1 MSQNETQPIIE
12 FKTRTSVE
20 GSDANQRITGSY
32 ANDALYGRCG
42 DDILIGLG
50 GRDLL
55 DGGTGNDE
63 LYGGDGDDVLN
74 GGAGSNQLSGDA
86 GADGF
91 MLNQTVKKQ
100 VLDTV
105 TDFSFDEGDSILIK
119 TPEAIA
125 NPSLDALNIELV
137 EVDGSVGFEVAGQLN
152 MVVSGISLND
162 VQEIGVEYF
171 VEFI

>member
-1 MSQNETQPIIE
+1 MLQNETHPIVE
-12 FKTRTSVE
+12 FETRTAIE

-32 ANDALYGRCG
+32 TNDAFYGRGG
-42 DDILIGLG
+42 DDTLIGLG

-55 DGGTGNDE
+55 DGGSGNDE
-63 LYGGDGDDVLN
+63 LY

-91 MLNQTVKKQ
+91 VLNQTVKKQ

-119 TPEAIA
+119 TPDAVA

>member
-1 MSQNETQPIIE
+1 M
-12 FKTRTSVE
+12 
-20 GSDANQRITGSY
+20 
-32 ANDALYGRCG
+32 
-42 DDILIGLG
+42 
-50 GRDLL
+50 
-55 DGGTGNDE
+55 
-63 LYGGDGDDVLN
+63 LN

-91 MLNQTVKKQ
+91 VLNQTVKKQ

-119 TPEAIA
+119 TPDALA

-152 MVVSGISLND
+152 MIVSGISLND

>member
-1 MSQNETQPIIE
+1 
-12 FKTRTSVE
+12 
-20 GSDANQRITGSY
+20 
-32 ANDALYGRCG
+32 
-42 DDILIGLG
+42 
-50 GRDLL
+50 
-55 DGGTGNDE
+55 
-63 LYGGDGDDVLN
+63 
-74 GGAGSNQLSGDA
+74 
-86 GADGF
+86 

-119 TPEAIA
+119 TPDAVA